1 MGLLDSIESPEDVK
15 KLRESELRVLAKE
28 IRKKILET
36 VTTNGGHLAS
46 NLGVVELTIA
56 LHRVFDSPKDA
67 IIWDVGHQSYAHK
80 LITGRA
86 GDFDKIRKKGGL
98 SGVPQALREHPRY
111 FRYRDIH
118 PPPCPR
124 PSGCW
129 SPGNDRAGTAGSWR

>member
-67 IIWDVGHQSYAHK
+67 IIWE
-80 LITGRA
+80 IGRA
-86 GDFDKIRKKGGL
+86 H
-98 SGVPQALREHPRY
+98 V
-111 FRYRDIH
+111 
-118 PPPCPR
+118 
-124 PSGCW
+124 
-129 SPGNDRAGTAGSWR
+129 